1 MYQADETRYDKMQ
14 YRRCGRSGILLPL
27 ISLGLWQN
35 FGLEKP
41 LEEQKKIIFRAFD
54 LGITHFDLAN
64 NYGMPARGLAEE
76 NFGKILHEDMAGY
89 REQMM
94 ISTKAGYDFW
104 PGPYGNWGSRKYL
117 MSSLDASLKRMKL
130 DYVDIFYHHRP
141 DPETPLEETMGA
153 LADMVRQGKALYV
166 GISNYKAEEAAAVAD
181 AFVAEQSN
189 LSTRE
194 QLVNYA
200 LQFVGGRYKFG
211 GSDPHTGVDCSGFTK
226 YVMQH
231 GAGVSLNRSSTS
243 QSKQGTAISADQMQP
258 GDLIFYGSGR
268 GINHVAMYIGDGKV
282 VHASTER
289 TGIKTSPWNY
299 RTPVKIVNV
308 LG

>member
-1 MYQADETRYDKMQ
+1 MNLNRTKKLFSMVCVCSMLTIGSAQAAFAGPSTGYESDMVATVAADLSIYADEDENSEVVAMAEKGESYD
-14 YRRCGRSGILLPL
+14 
-27 ISLGLWQN
+27 
-35 FGLEKP
+35 
-41 LEEQKKIIFRAFD
+41 
-54 LGITHFDLAN
+54 
-64 NYGMPARGLAEE
+64 
-76 NFGKILHEDMAGY
+76 
-89 REQMM
+89 
-94 ISTKAGYDFW
+94 
-104 PGPYGNWGSRKYL
+104 
-117 MSSLDASLKRMKL
+117 
-130 DYVDIFYHHRP
+130 V
-141 DPETPLEETMGA
+141 
-153 LADMVRQGKALYV
+153 VGKADDSWIKVAAGEMEGYLKV
-166 GISNYKAEEAAAVAD
+166 QSSVMLSKAEEAAAVAD

-226 YVMQH
+226 YVMQ
-231 GAGVSLNRSSTS
+231 
-243 QSKQGTAISADQMQP
+243 P

>member
-1 MYQADETRYDKMQ
+1 MVCVCSMLTIGSAQAAFAGPSTGYESDMVATVAADLSIYADEDENSEVVAMAEKGESYD
-14 YRRCGRSGILLPL
+14 
-27 ISLGLWQN
+27 
-35 FGLEKP
+35 
-41 LEEQKKIIFRAFD
+41 
-54 LGITHFDLAN
+54 
-64 NYGMPARGLAEE
+64 
-76 NFGKILHEDMAGY
+76 
-89 REQMM
+89 
-94 ISTKAGYDFW
+94 
-104 PGPYGNWGSRKYL
+104 
-117 MSSLDASLKRMKL
+117 
-130 DYVDIFYHHRP
+130 V
-141 DPETPLEETMGA
+141 
-153 LADMVRQGKALYV
+153 VGKADDSWIKVAAGEMEGYLKV
-166 GISNYKAEEAAAVAD
+166 QSSVMLSKAEEAAAVAD

-231 GAGVSLNRSSTS
+231 GAGVSLNRSSAS
-243 QSKQGTAISADQMQP
+243 QSKQVQQSALTDAAGRPDFLRKRKRYQP
-258 GDLIFYGSGR
+258 CSDVYRRRQS
-268 GINHVAMYIGDGKV
+268 

>member
-1 MYQADETRYDKMQ
+1 MVCVCSMLTIGSAQAAFAGPSTGYESDMVATVAADLSIYADEDENSEVVAMAEKGESYD
-14 YRRCGRSGILLPL
+14 
-27 ISLGLWQN
+27 
-35 FGLEKP
+35 
-41 LEEQKKIIFRAFD
+41 
-54 LGITHFDLAN
+54 
-64 NYGMPARGLAEE
+64 
-76 NFGKILHEDMAGY
+76 
-89 REQMM
+89 
-94 ISTKAGYDFW
+94 
-104 PGPYGNWGSRKYL
+104 
-117 MSSLDASLKRMKL
+117 
-130 DYVDIFYHHRP
+130 V
-141 DPETPLEETMGA
+141 
-153 LADMVRQGKALYV
+153 VGKADDSWIKVAAGEMEGYLKV
-166 GISNYKAEEAAAVAD
+166 QSSVMLSKAEEAAAVAD

-194 QLVNYA
+194 PLVNYA

-231 GAGVSLNRSSTS
+231 RSSAS